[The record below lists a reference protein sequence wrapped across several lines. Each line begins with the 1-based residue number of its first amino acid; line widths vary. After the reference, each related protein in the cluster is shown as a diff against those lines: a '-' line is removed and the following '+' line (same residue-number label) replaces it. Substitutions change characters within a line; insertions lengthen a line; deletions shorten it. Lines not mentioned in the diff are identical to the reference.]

1 MISALPWTQDLPS
14 LTALSLPSL
23 LLWGRYRRLMRS
35 ESGGWGVAAV
45 NLVLV
50 LMNCRRKCLF
60 QRLQHSSHS
69 VAPFCHPHKHQ
80 PGLRGSFRALSLV
93 AKPCFICLCPRPTSC
108 IHARAH
114 PKNLNKPLWTG
125 AQICT
130 LNGACNPTVLRI
142 LPLVAFSPKSPF
154 LYPKQR
160 EQREAEERGTG
171 Y

>member
-1 MISALPWTQDLPS
+1 MASLLETRSLLISALPWAQDLPS
-14 LTALSLPSL
+14 LTALSLPNL

-60 QRLQHSSHS
+60 QRFSTPSHS

-80 PGLRGSFRALSLV
+80 PGLQGSFRALSLV
-93 AKPCFICLCPRPTSC
+93 AKPHFICLCPRPTSC

-114 PKNLNKPLWTG
+114 PKNLNKPLFSSDLYSQRG
-125 AQICT
+125 MQPHCAQALTITC
-130 LNGACNPTVLRI
+130 LLSQISLFIP
-142 LPLVAFSPKSPF
+142 
-154 LYPKQR
+154 
-160 EQREAEERGTG
+160 
-171 Y
+171 